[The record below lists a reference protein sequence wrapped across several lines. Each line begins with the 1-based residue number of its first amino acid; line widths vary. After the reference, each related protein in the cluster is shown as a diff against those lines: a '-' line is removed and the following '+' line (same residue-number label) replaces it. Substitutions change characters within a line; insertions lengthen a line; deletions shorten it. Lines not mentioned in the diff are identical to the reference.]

1 MRLRIIGERRLLPL
15 ATTVYRHFDPRD
27 AAIIGDGIALDPH
40 LPGRQAFARAGHADR
55 GVERHGI
62 DGQTPAPVDGV
73 ARHIGGEQLVV
84 VRLDRCVG
92 RHVSHL
98 DPCQP
103 FGAAHAGIARHH
115 HAERCAVFGRQRL
128 AVHRPDEED
137 VGLPRLAHGDRYPEQ
152 GFLALHVHLV
162 RAGERHEQVGRIR
175 CADRIE
181 HIGQAYAGPL
191 CIADRADIP
200 RITRRFSDL
209 LEVSAPVA
217 GALENCRHRP
227 RGERSF
233 QFLYRERAARHARP
247 AHLDPMIGGQIRH
260 WPVAAHV
267 EQRLRRQEPL
277 DQRTGRRLGVVGIGF
292 ALDHIGHGRTNAAS
306 ARIASSLQDHH
317 RRKAADR
324 SDIQIGMSRSNGWSY
339 RSDCAI

>member
-1 MRLRIIGERRLLPL
+1 MTAFASGPVPQRPKPERDKP
-15 ATTVYRHFDPRD
+15 T
-27 AAIIGDGIALDPH
+27 LDPARSGQH
-40 LPGRQAFARAGHADR
+40 ITHTHPGQFSMK
-55 GVERHGI
+55 I
-62 DGQTPAPVDGV
+62 PGQ
-73 ARHIGGEQLVV
+73 
-84 VRLDRCVG
+84 
-92 RHVSHL
+92 
-98 DPCQP
+98 
-103 FGAAHAGIARHH
+103 
-115 HAERCAVFGRQRL
+115 
-128 AVHRPDEED
+128 
-137 VGLPRLAHGDRYPEQ
+137 
-152 GFLALHVHLV
+152 
-162 RAGERHEQVGRIR
+162 
-175 CADRIE
+175 
-181 HIGQAYAGPL
+181 
-191 CIADRADIP
+191 
-200 RITRRFSDL
+200 
-209 LEVSAPVA
+209 VSAQI
-217 GALENCRHRP
+217 NI
-227 RGERSF
+227 